1 MTKNNY
7 PNIKNIKAKDFK
19 DLGFKSKAIAVK
31 FSKLLDI
38 NIKKASSEQA
48 FLNELKSS
56 LHKFKSIGLEFNDT
70 LKNFDTSTKKIKEN
84 RQVKKLKEK
93 EFKEVSEKIDAKI
106 TPYKIK
112 IIGDQVLYLVR
123 NEPTEII
130 LKQTSD
136 HFLTFKDFK
145 FPKNRDYVP
154 FEKTEHT
161 RKKTFYLP
169 FTYDIY
175 NRDLTQFKN
184 DLYKIYNEQKFTFK
198 LTFEFTFLL
207 VLAEDKREISSTL
220 KEQYTKYNYVL
231 QYNLFYPSTN
241 TRLDDFKNPVAVDSK
256 KDIENIISKIEKD
269 DLITELMREA
279 KTSAWQFYK
288 FLGVSFHVYE
298 MNTPIR
304 KINEL
309 PKHFKEGSNNK
320 ALIKYESEED
330 YL

>member
-1 MTKNNY
+1 MPETIY
-7 PNIKNIKAKDFK
+7 PNIKNIKAQDLKI
-19 DLGFKSKAIAVK
+19 LGFKSKAIAVK
-31 FSKLLDI
+31 FAKLLNI
-38 NIKKASSEQA
+38 NIKKASSEQS

-56 LHKFKSIGLEFNDT
+56 LNNFKSIGLEFNDT
-70 LKNFDTSTKKIKEN
+70 LKNFDTSTKKVKEN

-154 FEKTEHT
+154 FEKKEHT

-169 FTYDIY
+169 FNYDIY

-241 TRLDDFKNPVAVDSK
+241 TRLDDFKNPIAVDSK
-256 KDIENIISKIEKD
+256 KDIENIISKI
-269 DLITELMREA
+269 
-279 KTSAWQFYK
+279 
-288 FLGVSFHVYE
+288 
-298 MNTPIR
+298 
-304 KINEL
+304 
-309 PKHFKEGSNNK
+309 
-320 ALIKYESEED
+320 
-330 YL
+330 